1 MPTLSSFDAATSF
14 DPLGGGRYAGA
25 VHDGWDIVGN
35 ANGGYVLALAA
46 AAMRTETGRADP
58 LSVTAHY
65 LRPIPAG
72 PVEVD
77 VEVVKRGRQL
87 ATAVA
92 TMRRG
97 DTDLL
102 RLIGAFGA
110 APTEATPSD
119 RLDGGPPR
127 LPAYDDAPRRGST
140 PDGPSFDT
148 GLMGRLAVR
157 LHPDDAGFQR
167 GEPSG
172 EALMRGWFAFADGR
186 PVDTLA
192 LLLAADA
199 FPPALFNLGDRA
211 PGWVPTVELT
221 VHVRG
226 VPAPGPLACA
236 FRTRFV
242 TGGWLEEDG
251 EVWDSSGRLVAL
263 SRQLALAPR

>member
-1 MPTLSSFDAATSF
+1 MTTFAFDSATYL
-14 DPLGGGRYAGA
+14 DPLGDGRYAGT
-25 VHDGWDIVGN
+25 VDDGWDILGN

-46 AAMRTETGRADP
+46 AAMRTETERADP
-58 LSVTAHY
+58 ISVTAHY

-72 PVEVD
+72 PVEID
-77 VEVVKRGRQL
+77 VEVAKRGRQL

-102 RLIGAFGA
+102 RLIGAFGTV
-110 APTEATPSD
+110 PEGTDPLD

-127 LPAYDDAPRRGST
+127 LPPYEDAPRRGST

-172 EALMRGWFAFADGR
+172 AALMRGWFAFADGR

-192 LLLAADA
+192 LLLVADA
-199 FPPALFNLGDRA
+199 FPPALFNLADRA

-226 VPAPGPLACA
+226 VPAPGPLACS

-242 TGGWLEEDG
+242 TGGLLEEDG
-251 EVWDSSGRLVAL
+251 ELWDSTGRLVAL